1 MHYRGFH
8 IIQEYKEPSPGAWRA
23 YEIDNPEC
31 ICYGRTKWELLCEIN
46 DVFLDRQDKEIDRI
60 NNEALQNSV
69 IFETMKRHFTLM
81 MSAMDEF
88 MSREE
93 NLDIDGAT
101 EYIEAA
107 KFAESLG
114 IKVRTKDVEEWIEND
129 LNKLK

>member
-1 MHYRGFH
+1 MEYRGFK
-8 IIQEYKEPSPGAWRA
+8 IINEYKEPSPGAWRA

-60 NNEALQNSV
+60 NNEALKNSV
-69 IFETMKRHFTLM
+69 IFETIKRHFTFM

-93 NLDIDGAT
+93 LRDTDTAE

-107 KFAESLG
+107 KFAETLG
-114 IKVRTKDVEEWIEND
+114 IKVRTKDVEEWIENE
-129 LNKLK
+129 LKK